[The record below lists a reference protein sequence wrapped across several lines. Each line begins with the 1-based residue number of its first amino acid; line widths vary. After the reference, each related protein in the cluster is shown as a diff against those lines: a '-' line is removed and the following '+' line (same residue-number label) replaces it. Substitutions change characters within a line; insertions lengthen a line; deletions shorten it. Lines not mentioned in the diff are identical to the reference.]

1 MLQAVWNP
9 AGGLRYHLRAR
20 RHRSQ
25 LWAAFRSDLESWFAD
40 WRPPARRLAV
50 VGPSGGY
57 CLPLGLLARFERLVF
72 FEPDPIARMVLSR
85 RLRGLPGSPSLT
97 WVTDDVWIQPLLRG
111 GAPPVVSLARD
122 TAILFSNFMGQLMF
136 LVPDARWG
144 EFCAA
149 FKERVWPSLE
159 RVPWASFHDRLSGPL
174 APNIVSADCQG
185 ARLDDSKVLHWY
197 GAHGVGELLDHGTAE
212 LVPPGR
218 SYAYFHWPLIPDQHH
233 LIEAVVGGVT
243 S

>member
-1 MLQAVWNP
+1 MLQAAWNP
-9 AGGLRYHLRAR
+9 AGGVRYHLRAR
-20 RHRSQ
+20 RYRSQ
-25 LWAAFRSDLESWFAD
+25 LWAAFRSNLEEWFSN

-57 CLPLGLLARFERLVF
+57 CLPLSLLARFERLMF

-85 RLRGLPGSPSLT
+85 RLRALPGPPTLT
-97 WVTDDVWIQPLLRG
+97 WVTDDVWIEPLLRG
-111 GAPPVVSLARD
+111 GAPPVLSLTRD

-136 LVPDARWG
+136 LVPDARWA
-144 EFCAA
+144 EFGAA
-149 FKERVWPSLE
+149 FRERVWPSLE

-174 APNIVSADCQG
+174 APGIVPADCQG
-185 ARLDDSKVLHWY
+185 PRLDDSRVLSWY
-197 GAHGVGELLDHGTAE
+197 GAQRASDLLDHGSAE
-212 LVPPGR
+212 VVPPGHR
-218 SYAYFHWPLIPDQHH
+218 YAYFHWPLIPDQHH